1 MPKPPSPFNEPSH
14 ELSHDKPTLT
24 HISNNSSQSHS
35 LPPCDQALLSPQD
48 ANQHSQPPLSK
59 TNSLENS
66 TRWLPPKT
74 RSRT

>member
-24 HISNNSSQSHS
+24 HIPNNSSQSHS

-48 ANQHSQPPLSK
+48 ANQHSQPPLPHSLVN
-59 TNSLENS
+59 TNVEPRLHVEATLS
-66 TRWLPPKT
+66 
-74 RSRT
+74 